1 MELEAQAK
9 EVSKGTILYN
19 IPLNKYEIL
28 KHQTSISKGNL
39 NHCKFI
45 IVHDHIDVKYGNNF

>member
-19 IPLNKYEIL
+19 ISLNKYEIL
-28 KHQTSISKGNL
+28 KH
-39 NHCKFI
+39 
-45 IVHDHIDVKYGNNF
+45 

>member
-19 IPLNKYEIL
+19 TPLNKYEIL
-28 KHQTSISKGNL
+28 KH
-39 NHCKFI
+39 
-45 IVHDHIDVKYGNNF
+45 